1 VKKCQFSDECV
12 LRRAMAGEESSHPKL
27 KGELAEL
34 IFALKAA
41 SLGLGVCKP
50 YGENLPF
57 DFVVVSGERLL
68 RVQVKSV
75 FTRDRREYFIRTGNP
90 GGGRRRQYTSKN
102 IDFIVA
108 YLAAYDA
115 WYIIPIAELGGRQSI
130 PFHPDGVTRRDGGYF
145 ERFREAWHLITSH
158 KTLKRRGRRV
168 RRVMKNQAQA
178 VENPTEAKL
187 S

>member
-1 VKKCQFSDECV
+1 MEKCEFYGACV
-12 LRRAMAGEESSHPKL
+12 LRRAIAGAEFSHPKR

-57 DFVVVSGERLL
+57 DFVVATEERLL

-75 FTRDRREYFIRTGNP
+75 FTRNRREYFIRTGNP
-90 GGGRRRQYTSKN
+90 GVGRRRQYTSKN
-102 IDFIVA
+102 VDFIVA

-115 WYIIPIAELGGRQSI
+115 WYIIPIGELGGRQSI
-130 PFHPDGVTRRDGGYF
+130 PFHPDGVTRRDGGRF
-145 ERFREAWHLITSH
+145 EKFREAWHLITSAQN
-158 KTLKRRGRRV
+158 LKPRRTRR
-168 RRVMKNQAQA
+168 KHNQNRPKAIMHF
-178 VENPTEAKL
+178 VL
-187 S
+187 